1 MQQLSSP
8 PIPPAQLRTGCSPS
22 TGFPDKRLASHPLLL
37 VRQSRSRSS
46 TPGRVRNR
54 RGARPIDVLVI
65 RHVDQD
71 HILGFLAM
79 LKDVERPE
87 EVSDI
92 WFNGFDQLNDNEFE
106 SFGPVDGEFLSTAII
121 EQACRGTTRS
131 AGVRS
136 RWPAPDTVRRHG
148 GVHDHRSG
156 SHSAREP
163 DPRWAQECR
172 DNGLIPGVDAQEPVS
187 DDEFESFG
195 AMDVRTVKRLPASRC
210 EPDHSET
217 NMSSIWFLSIRQ
229 HEDSLHRLRRGS
241 PSGRVAAAGRHLG
254 DPARRP
260 QPGPWAAR
268 Q

>member
-1 MQQLSSP
+1 M
-8 PIPPAQLRTGCSPS
+8 
-22 TGFPDKRLASHPLLL
+22 
-37 VRQSRSRSS
+37 
-46 TPGRVRNR
+46 
-54 RGARPIDVLVI
+54 
-65 RHVDQD
+65 HVDQD
-71 HILGFLAM
+71 HILGVLAM

-87 EVSDI
+87 EFSDV

-136 RWPAPDTVRRHG
+136 RWAAPR
-148 GVHDHRSG
+148 HRSTTRR
-156 SHSAREP
+156 SSRSDRTLLKP
-163 DPRWAQECR
+163 DPKWAQECLN
-172 DNGLIPGVDAQEPVS
+172 NGLIRGVDAQEPVS

-229 HEDSLHRLRRGS
+229 HEDSLHRLRRRS

-260 QPGPWAAR
+260 AGTMGTPSPVVAIRASVSFASIPVGWNS
-268 Q
+268 